1 MTLKQALAAA
11 ADLVEAKGWA
21 QRDDDNDS
29 VCIVQAIVNTSLDLM
44 VPMLNR
50 VREVIGET
58 DLVAWNDTY
67 GRTQAE
73 VVMVLRKAARL

>member
-11 ADLVEAKGWA
+11 ADLVEAGWA
-21 QRDDDNDS
+21 QGDDDTS
-29 VCIVQAIVNTSLDLM
+29 GMCIVQAIGTASIDHM
-44 VPMLNR
+44 VAALNR

-58 DLVAWNDTY
+58 DQVAWNDTY